1 MIKIIADSTCDLSPE
16 LLLKYDID
24 ILPLGILLDDRSVR
38 DGELTQAELFEWAD
52 SVGKTPK
59 TAAPSLEDAAELFGR
74 YKDDEIIAFSISS
87 EMSTSNNVMRIA
99 AKEAGCRR
107 CRVVD
112 SRNLSTGIGLLILYA
127 ADMVSAGASFDEI
140 SAALDEVNP
149 RVRASFVIDTLTYLQ
164 RGGRCS
170 PLTALAANLLSLK
183 PKIVVSGGKMDVDK
197 KYRGK
202 IGRVVENYVSD
213 LLPELKTAE
222 TRRVFVTHTMR
233 EDAHDIVEKTKETLK
248 ALGIFDEILETHAGG
263 VISSHCGPNTLGVLF
278 IAGEGGR

>member
-16 LLLKYDID
+16 LIEKYNID
-24 ILPLGILLDDRSVR
+24 ILPLGILMDERNVR
-38 DGELTQAELFEWAD
+38 DGELTQAELFSWAD

-59 TAAPSLEDAAELFGR
+59 TAAPSLEDATALFAK
-74 YKDDEIIAFSISS
+74 YKDSDIIVFSISC
-87 EMSTSNNVMRIA
+87 EMSTSNNVMRLA
-99 AKEAGCRR
+99 AEEAGCK
-107 CRVVD
+107 RVRIVD

-127 ADMVSAGASFDEI
+127 ADLAAAGTPFEEI
-140 SAALDEVNP
+140 CEMLEEVNP

-183 PKIVVSGGKMDVDK
+183 PKIVVEGGKMDVSR

-213 LLPELKTAE
+213 LMPELMTADR
-222 TRRVFVTHTMR
+222 RRVFVTHTMQG
-233 EDAHDIVEKTKETLK
+233 EAQSVVEETKRKLS
-248 ALGIFDEILETHAGG
+248 ALGIFEEVLETRAGG

-278 IAGEGGR
+278 IAGK